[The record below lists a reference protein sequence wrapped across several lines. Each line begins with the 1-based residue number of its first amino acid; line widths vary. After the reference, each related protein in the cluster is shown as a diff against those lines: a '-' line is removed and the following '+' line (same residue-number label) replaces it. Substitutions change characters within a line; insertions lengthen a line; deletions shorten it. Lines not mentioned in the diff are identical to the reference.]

1 MQELRAYIADEV
13 LTRLNFIDGAEL
25 NESQEDQIDEIIRDI
40 DNLEITITPRSDKS
54 PKQLPDI
61 KIVNPI
67 PQRVN
72 VTR

>member
-54 PKQLPDI
+54 PKQ
-61 KIVNPI
+61 
-67 PQRVN
+67 
-72 VTR
+72 